1 MRLIGVLDGLFRYRF
16 RDDTEKLAAWE
27 SARNVPT
34 PANGSAPPQAD
45 EPPLAPAA

>member
-27 SARNVPT
+27 SVKSIPT
-34 PANGSAPPQAD
+34 PTSGTETPPAD
-45 EPPLAPAA
+45 APPLAPAA